1 MRGGRRRKVRAVSY
15 VAPVRARR
23 SRRMRRAGGVD
34 IFRTTGSSSSA
45 VAFAAS
51 VVWSN
56 VERRFLACHGARS
69 ARKDVTLSVPLA
81 ATEREPKSCI
91 ARLSGILHR
100 TAKRNLVAG
109 GKSEAP
115 GRTRART
122 GGDHCERVAP
132 PTRPVTQTECQGV
145 NGLRDITW
153 IPPPYADRAFP
164 IASFD
169 WDSDS

>member
-1 MRGGRRRKVRAVSY
+1 
-15 VAPVRARR
+15 
-23 SRRMRRAGGVD
+23 MRRAGGVD

-109 GKSEAP
+109 DKSETQ

-122 GGDHCERVAP
+122 GGGHCERVAP
-132 PTRPVTQTECQGV
+132 PTGPVTHT
-145 NGLRDITW
+145 D
-153 IPPPYADRAFP
+153 
-164 IASFD
+164 
-169 WDSDS
+169 